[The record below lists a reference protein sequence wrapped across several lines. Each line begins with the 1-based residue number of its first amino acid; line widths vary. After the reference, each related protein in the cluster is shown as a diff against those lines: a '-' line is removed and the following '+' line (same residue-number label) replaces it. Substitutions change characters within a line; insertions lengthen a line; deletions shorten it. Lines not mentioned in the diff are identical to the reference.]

1 MHAFAARR
9 STLFLMKVTVARI
22 GRANGLKGD
31 VALDVRTDVPK
42 LRLVPGTVFETE
54 PPDAGPLTLSRVREQ
69 GAKWFAGFAEIDGRD
84 AAENA
89 RGIELVIDGDE
100 SDEDDAWYVHE
111 LVGLTVERPD
121 GSLVG
126 TVVDLLDN
134 PAHDLLIVKQPS
146 GNRAM
151 IPFVEAFVPEV
162 DVPGR
167 RVVVTPPYGLLDGE
181 EPEVTGETGGA
192 S

>member
-1 MHAFAARR
+1 
-9 STLFLMKVTVARI
+9 MKVTVARI
-22 GRANGLKGD
+22 GRAHGLKGD
-31 VALDVRTDVPK
+31 VSLDVRTDVPQA
-42 LRLVPGTVFETE
+42 RLVPGTVFETE

-69 GAKWFAGFAEIDGRD
+69 GGRWVAGFAQFADRD

-111 LVGLTVERPD
+111 LVGLAAERPD
-121 GSLVG
+121 GTVVG
-126 TVVDLLDN
+126 EVVDLLDL
-134 PAHDLLIVKQPS
+134 PAHDVLVVKQP
-146 GNRAM
+146 GGFRAM

-162 DVPGR
+162 DVTAG

-181 EPEVTGETGGA
+181 EPETTGETGGA